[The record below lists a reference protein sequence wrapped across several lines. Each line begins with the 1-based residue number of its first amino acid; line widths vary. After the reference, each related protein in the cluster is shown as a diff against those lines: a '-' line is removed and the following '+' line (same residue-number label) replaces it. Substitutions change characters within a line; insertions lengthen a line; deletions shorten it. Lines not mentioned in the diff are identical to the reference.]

1 MEGTGK
7 ERKPGIG
14 VSAGVFLGILLVLSV
29 GIAVFKMDVISL
41 LVLCL
46 IGVSGISM
54 YLGYTMDELF
64 DAMAVSLKNAAV
76 SLLSLIH
83 I

>member
-1 MEGTGK
+1 M
-7 ERKPGIG
+7 
-14 VSAGVFLGILLVLSV
+14 GILLVLSV

-64 DAMAVSLKNAAV
+64 DAMAVSLKNA
-76 SLLSLIH
+76 
-83 I
+83 